1 MISTMLFS
9 LETEENMLS
18 VRGIYENGEVRLSD
32 PVPVWLKRADVIIT
46 VVEELW
52 AEESGV
58 RDTDA
63 DIFDDMIGIINVRED
78 GSDEHDRYIISQ
90 KDL

>member
-1 MISTMLFS
+1 
-9 LETEENMLS
+9 MLS